1 MFIENFTRPSIQLV
15 YQIVLT
21 LNKIIQSEMRN
32 EFIRY
37 ELTEL
42 MMTMYNKP
50 Q

>member
-21 LNKIIQSEMRN
+21 LNKIIQSEMWN

-37 ELTEL
+37 KL
-42 MMTMYNKP
+42 
-50 Q
+50 

>member
-1 MFIENFTRPSIQLV
+1 MFIENSTRPSIQLV

-32 EFIRY
+32 EFIRH

-50 Q
+50 